1 MGNKFALEEEMI
13 NLKLTSK
20 QMQRASV
27 KCEKEEKISKGKV
40 KLAIQKGNMEGAR
53 IEAQNAIR
61 LKAQALNYLRLSSR
75 VDAVAGRLE
84 TAIRMKQVNKSM
96 VGVVKGMKTALKT
109 MDVEK
114 INATMET
121 FEKQFEDM
129 DIVSGQMENSMGT
142 SMAMSTP
149 QDQVDNLVQMVA
161 DEHGLE
167 VSHLIDDAGT
177 VSNKVPQPQA
187 LNPMDDLNR
196 RMAELRK

>member
-1 MGNKFALEEEMI
+1 
-13 NLKLTSK
+13 
-20 QMQRASV
+20 
-27 KCEKEEKISKGKV
+27 
-40 KLAIQKGNMEGAR
+40 MEGAR